1 MRRYSK
7 SDKVADLLKHAVSN
21 ALLTHLGDERLR
33 WVNVTE
39 VQLTRDLS
47 HAKIFYTVLEAA
59 LSREKAEEALEE
71 NLPKLKRHLA
81 KNLRLRRLPEL
92 RLLYDE
98 MADQANRIEELL
110 DSVRKDDDDEPGT
123 EDTDSH

>member
-1 MRRYSK
+1 MRKYKK

-21 ALLTHLGDERLR
+21 ALLTHMEDERLR
-33 WVNVTE
+33 WVNVTD
-39 VQLTRDLS
+39 VHLTRDLA
-47 HAKIFYTVLEAA
+47 HAKIFYTVMEPA

-71 NLPKLKRHLA
+71 ILPRLRHYLS

-92 RLLYDE
+92 RMLYDE
-98 MADQANRIEELL
+98 TQDHANRIEELL